1 MRIGLMLRAYG
12 EQGGIG
18 VYTRNLV
25 RELLGLASDHE
36 FVLYHQDARHLGRW
50 AENPRVTERLVPGR
64 YKALWDQLAIPLAC
78 RRDRIDVLLHPKF
91 TAPLLASCPVVM
103 VVHGADWFFPE
114 QARYYSWLN
123 VQYNRAFLPLYF
135 DKCTAVIS
143 VSQLTTDNFE
153 HVLRLPPDKVQT
165 IYFGPARHFQP
176 VREAAELARVRGR
189 YRLPEKFILHLTK
202 RGGGDRKN
210 LGQVLEAY
218 ARYHQRTGT
227 PHHLVIGG
235 QDIQRYQAEYGLLA
249 AGYGQAVHFPGWI
262 EQEDLP
268 AVYSLADLF
277 LYPSNL
283 EAFPIPI
290 TEAMTCGTPIVT
302 SDRNGLSEV
311 AGDAALQVDPGDAG
325 AIAAAIQRVLSDASM
340 RAELSARGRARAKQY
355 TWEGCAKQ
363 TLGLL
368 ETVVGHA

>member
-25 RELLGLASDHE
+25 RELLGLDSNHE
-36 FVLYHQDARHLGRW
+36 FVLYHQDARHLGAW
-50 AENPRVTERLVPGR
+50 ADHPRVTERLVRGR
-64 YKALWDQLAIPLAC
+64 SKAFWDQVTIPLAC
-78 RRDRIDVLLHPKF
+78 RRDRIEVLLHPKF
-91 TAPLLASCPVVM
+91 TAPLLAPCPVVM
-103 VVHGADWFFPE
+103 VVHGADWFIPE
-114 QARYYSWLN
+114 QARYYNWLN
-123 VQYNRAFLPLYF
+123 VQYNRALLSLYF

-143 VSQLTTDNFE
+143 VSQLTTENFE
-153 HVLRLPPDKVQT
+153 RVLNLPLGKIHT
-165 IYFGPARHFQP
+165 IYFGPARHFRP
-176 VREAAELARVRGR
+176 ICEAAELDRVRDR

-202 RGGGDRKN
+202 RGGGNRKN
-210 LGQVLEAY
+210 LGQVLRAY
-218 ARYHQRTGT
+218 ALYHQRTVA

-235 QDIQRYQAEYGLLA
+235 QDVQQYQEEYGLLA

-262 EQEDLP
+262 DQDDLP

-290 TEAMTCGTPIVT
+290 AEAMACGTPIVT

-311 AGDAALQVDPGDAG
+311 AGDAGVQVDPGDAG
-325 AIAAAIQRVLSDASM
+325 AIAAAVQRVLSDASM
-340 RAELSARGRARAKQY
+340 RAELSARGRARAQRY
-355 TWEGCAKQ
+355 TWEACAKQ

-368 ETVVGHA
+368 ETVGGYA